1 MSTAIELAQNTSE
14 KIFSY
19 SGNARSI
26 SALSWFFS
34 DEHSSTSDMRKR
46 ARSRMPAVAS
56 SAIADG
62 SNALKRTRSAM
73 SSASEASVLS
83 LRTVSTL
90 RNASVWMGLITAA
103 FQPCEHRKSN
113 SAIQ

>member
-1 MSTAIELAQNTSE
+1 M
-14 KIFSY
+14 
-19 SGNARSI
+19 

-34 DEHSSTSDMRKR
+34 VVHSPVRDMRKR

-56 SAIADG
+56 SAMADG

-90 RNASVWMGLITAA
+90 RNASVWMGLMTAT
-103 FQPCEHRKSN
+103 FQPCAHRKSN